1 MKKHNQFDFI
11 AKSIESDPINLNRNT
26 EQNIRLSLLLLLYL
40 TLLTACTARD
50 LDLEIALSAK
60 LQQVKNSNAPSM
72 NLNDVLG
79 KDWKKVCV
87 QGPYTIKDDFKKYTG
102 EKVRLLDIS
111 ENENAFWVFYKD
123 GSTRAAI
130 INQSLIGF
138 VVNYK
143 ASGRGL
149 CTSGQN
155 PYISISTYNISGPI
169 YSGVQTVFY
178 FRDQ

>member
-1 MKKHNQFDFI
+1 MKKNCSTAPF
-11 AKSIESDPINLNRNT
+11 
-26 EQNIRLSLLLLLYL
+26 IRLFCL

-50 LDLEIALSAK
+50 LDLENALTAK

-72 NLNDVLG
+72 DLNEVLG
-79 KDWKKVCV
+79 KDWRKVCV
-87 QGPYTIKDDFKKYTG
+87 QGPYTVDDDFKEYTG

-111 ENENAFWVFYKD
+111 ENESAFWVFYKD

-130 INQSLIGF
+130 INRSLMEF
-138 VVNYK
+138 RVNRK

-155 PYISISTYNISGPI
+155 PHVSVATYNISGPI

-178 FRDQ
+178 FRD

>member
-1 MKKHNQFDFI
+1 MTKNCST
-11 AKSIESDPINLNRNT
+11 API
-26 EQNIRLSLLLLLYL
+26 ILLLCLI
-40 TLLTACTARD
+40 LLTACTARD
-50 LDLEIALSAK
+50 LDLENALTAK

-72 NLNDVLG
+72 DLNEVLG
-79 KDWKKVCV
+79 EDWRKVCV
-87 QGPYTIKDDFKKYTG
+87 QSPYEIDDNFRKIIG

-111 ENENAFWVFYKD
+111 ENEIAFWVFYKD

-130 INQSLIGF
+130 INRSLIDF
-138 VVNYK
+138 SVNRK

-155 PYISISTYNISGPI
+155 PHISIYIYNIYELI
-169 YSGVQTVFY
+169 YCGVRTGFY

>member
-1 MKKHNQFDFI
+1 MTKNCGTAPVI
-11 AKSIESDPINLNRNT
+11 LPLC
-26 EQNIRLSLLLLLYL
+26 L

-50 LDLEIALSAK
+50 LDLENALTAK

-72 NLNDVLG
+72 DLNEVLG
-79 KDWKKVCV
+79 EDWRKVCV
-87 QGPYTIKDDFKKYTG
+87 QSPYEIDDNFRKIIG

-111 ENENAFWVFYKD
+111 ENEIAFWVFYKD
-123 GSTRAAI
+123 GSIRAAI
-130 INQSLIGF
+130 INRSLIDFG
-138 VVNYK
+138 VNPK

-155 PYISISTYNISGPI
+155 PHVSVATYNTYQPR
-169 YSGVQTVFY
+169 YCGVQTGFY